1 MAKGKAGSVV
11 GTIQHYNAVRMRL
24 TGSGTLQMTLFS
36 LDDIDSQTLVPFTM
50 ASTTQREPT
59 RLANFKSQRA
69 CLEVKTTLIDETFRI
84 GKIIIFAKP
93 VESEF
98 PG

>member
-1 MAKGKAGSVV
+1 MAKISRGSAV
-11 GTIQHYNAVRMRL
+11 GAINHYNAVRMRV
-24 TGSGTLQMTLFS
+24 TGAGSLQMKLLS
-36 LDDIDSQTLVPFTM
+36 LDDIDTQTLVPFTM
-50 ASTTQREPT
+50 AATTQREPT

-69 CLEVKTTLIDETFRI
+69 RLEIKTTLIDETFRI
-84 GKIIIFAKP
+84 SKIIIFSKP

>member
-1 MAKGKAGSVV
+1 MAKGKAGSTV

-24 TGSGTLQMTLFS
+24 TGSGSLQMQLQS
-36 LDDIDSQTLVPFTM
+36 LDDVDVQDLVPFTM
-50 ASTTQREPT
+50 AATTQREPT
-59 RLANFKSQRA
+59 RLANFKSQAAR
-69 CLEVKTTLIDETFRI
+69 LEIKTTQIDETFRI
-84 GKIIIFAKP
+84 SKIIIFAKP

>member
-1 MAKGKAGSVV
+1 MAKTGAGSRV
-11 GTIQHYNAVRMRL
+11 GTVQHYNGVRMRL
-24 TGSGTLQMTLFS
+24 TGAGSLQMTLYS
-36 LDDIDSQTLVPFTM
+36 LDEVNSSVLVPFTM
-50 ASTTQREPT
+50 AATTAREPT

-69 CLEVKTTLIDETFRI
+69 SLEVKTTVINETFRI
-84 GKIIIFAKP
+84 SKIIIFAKP